1 MSRNK
6 EEAIKYIFWGLL
18 TTAIN
23 IISYAILTKILKIDY
38 MIATSIAWV
47 LSVVFAFITNRLYVF
62 KSYKKD
68 LISVLIEFISF
79 TFFRV
84 LSYFLDIL
92 TMILLVKFIGIDDF
106 VAKLATNILVII
118 FNYFASKYIVFKKQ
132 V

>member
-118 FNYFASKYIVFKKQ
+118 FNYFASKYIVFKKL